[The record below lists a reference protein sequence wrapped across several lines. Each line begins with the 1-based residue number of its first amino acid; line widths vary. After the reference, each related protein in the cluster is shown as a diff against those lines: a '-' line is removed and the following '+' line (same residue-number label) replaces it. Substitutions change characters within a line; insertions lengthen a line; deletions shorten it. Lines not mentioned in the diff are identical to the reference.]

1 METYTRVLIERMGM
15 LLILMFIMTR
25 LPLFRM
31 LLDRAITLKTGVL
44 YAVMFGLIGIAGTH
58 AGVLAGPEGM
68 DARFWIRG
76 VDSEQ
81 LLAHSAL
88 IGVVLAGL
96 FGGAG
101 VGTGAGLIA
110 GAHAASLGGLAAGSY
125 LISTPIIGLLAGL
138 VALFF
143 YEERII
149 APIKA
154 FFIGVFAPIL
164 QMGIILIYTTSSP
177 ESIHLVNEIGVPMV
191 LASSIGIALFVA
203 MIQVALREQ
212 ERAGAVETQRA
223 LAVAGTVLPHLE
235 QKLTEESA
243 AEAARVLS
251 MTLSV
256 DAVAVTDMTSVLA
269 YTGPGMERSRPEHPA
284 VSSLC
289 QKAVRTGEV
298 VVAELAAY
306 ADSSSSQAEGG
317 QLKQKLTALAR
328 RGTLEA
334 KQGPGA
340 VVLIPFQQAGQPVG
354 VLQLFYRSRKHVR
367 KVEEEFASGLSK
379 LISTHLTLA
388 RATELEVLTKDAE
401 LRALQAQ
408 IHPHFLFNTLNSIVT
423 LIRTNPGD
431 ARHLTRQLAQFMRA
445 SLRTAQSP
453 LIPLQQELEH
463 LRAYLDILHI
473 RFGDQMRLECD
484 AAGGLQDV
492 LIPPSTLQPLV
503 ENSIQHG
510 LASRL
515 IGGVVQVSVRREGG
529 AIRIGV
535 QDNGI
540 GIRPELLSILGV
552 MPLQSGEESSGM
564 PSTADNGLGVYNV
577 NERLIRLVGAEAA
590 LHYSNLP
597 EGGSRV
603 EFRLPGERREYYEGE
618 AYRADRR
625 R

>member
-1 METYTRVLIERMGM
+1 M
-15 LLILMFIMTR
+15 
-25 LPLFRM
+25 
-31 LLDRAITLKTGVL
+31 
-44 YAVMFGLIGIAGTH
+44 
-58 AGVLAGPEGM
+58 
-68 DARFWIRG
+68 
-76 VDSEQ
+76 
-81 LLAHSAL
+81 
-88 IGVVLAGL
+88 
-96 FGGAG
+96 
-101 VGTGAGLIA
+101 
-110 GAHAASLGGLAAGSY
+110 
-125 LISTPIIGLLAGL
+125 
-138 VALFF
+138 ALFF

-177 ESIHLVNEIGVPMV
+177 ESIRLVNEIGVPMV

-284 VSSLC
+284 VSALC
-289 QKAVRTGEV
+289 QKAVRTGEI

-306 ADSSSSQAEGG
+306 ADSSPSQAAGG

-328 RGTLEA
+328 RGTLEG

-354 VLQLFYRSRKHVR
+354 MLQLFYRSRKHV
-367 KVEEEFASGLSK
+367 
-379 LISTHLTLA
+379 
-388 RATELEVLTKDAE
+388 
-401 LRALQAQ
+401 
-408 IHPHFLFNTLNSIVT
+408 
-423 LIRTNPGD
+423 
-431 ARHLTRQLAQFMRA
+431 
-445 SLRTAQSP
+445 
-453 LIPLQQELEH
+453 
-463 LRAYLDILHI
+463 
-473 RFGDQMRLECD
+473 C
-484 AAGGLQDV
+484 
-492 LIPPSTLQPLV
+492 
-503 ENSIQHG
+503 
-510 LASRL
+510 ASRL

-540 GIRPELLSILGV
+540 GIRPELLSSLGL
-552 MPLQSGEESSGM
+552 MPLESGEESSGIS
-564 PSTADNGLGVYNV
+564 STAGNGLGVYNV

-590 LHYSNLP
+590 LHYRNLP
-597 EGGSRV
+597 EEGSRV
-603 EFRLPGERREYYEGE
+603 EFRLPGERREHYEGE